1 MKIHKII
8 LVYLLLEI
16 SICSTVYKWKL
27 DIVNEERQSEIKL
40 TQGKFTKIYFVLTN
54 ATELIFPFL
63 EEDSFILTFDDENI
77 ISLDKEIILTPKENL
92 VYSTF
97 IGLKCDNSITEDTY
111 KIKIE
116 VTPYNEETLNDLIEY
131 SPIEA
136 SIKKG
141 EFNIDLNIL
150 FSSMPKNSF
159 NLFQLSEEP
168 YNVDEIKIKVS
179 EIKGFNFND
188 IVIKS
193 FIEREKLYDESSSNH
208 GFIFSSI
215 FGLNN
220 EEELTDKSFTLNLIL
235 ESEKLTKCYNI
246 PDKFTFSIEKDIP
259 NINETLKKVVK
270 YSFEDI
276 TEKYGLTTNFKIKTI
291 IPEAPIMLTCSI
303 GEKLLVPQKGEEVK
317 PYSIYKNII
326 TKSGDFIIEVNNL
339 EFNSEYFANCE
350 FSDTNYEDNKRNK
363 INITIGNRENYDI
376 FHQLK
381 TTRESKRIPQCVKLT
396 INKEKISEFKEVGPL
411 ICKYFMKIDEP
422 FKITDLQTIVCE
434 IVEADKE
441 NVTVCV
447 SPSPK
452 YSIEEYTKFTDN
464 YNYNN
469 SFNNFIEYVKN
480 IYSAKITEDIEYDVK
495 FNNPFYLSISK
506 MKRAD
511 NYDYFVLD
519 ISSNYSQK
527 IECFY
532 SNEIKNDNNFKTV
545 NYDIPVV
552 FAQNTHFDDWKLTT
566 NWKVEN
572 NSFVSL
578 NFKCFNLPNF
588 KFKYESIGYLN
599 LYTYLITDKIDYY
612 NLDQVLESYI
622 FNNISINCN
631 EKENKISPICLKK
644 EKIHINKIIKTE
656 LPEFLKEVENKLE
669 FFSKSDVEV
678 KYYYLET
685 LVQNYPKYTF
695 FTPEIINL
703 YFKKSIELLIFLSNI
718 DCSHYFYSVNSN
730 EVEKAKKKYETCR
743 NKKQEGLQPIIKV
756 LENILTFINDVDT
769 ILSQIGGKDLEEN
782 LKYILVFIKELT
794 NNEDSYK
801 KGWSSIVANFAI
813 MLQEQFN
820 SYWISINKEMKNDT
834 NYLVYIEEVKKEVL
848 LSIFEILTSIP
859 RIIHYDEIDGYLNK
873 AKMTTTG
880 LILDETSIKVQNAI
894 INSAKQLNKLK
905 LNLYLSDYTFF
916 ENILS
921 SNEEKTIIKI
931 GNGIYLEI
939 NPKYLLS
946 TQNAASLQIFI
957 FDSPLVTLYPHKKPE
972 KTSNTLNHF
981 ISITILNETG
991 GEIPIKN
998 IESKKAPKILYRK
1011 DKFEVLKGCYYFD
1024 EKNHLLKY
1032 DEITLDED
1040 YIDDDIN
1047 YYKCE
1052 SNHLTMFTAGTN
1064 KIIDEIIQDDEDDST
1079 GLGTFTIILILL
1091 GIVILLSVLIA
1102 VIAHCRK
1109 NKINSDNIDSNF
1121 EKNDEGLMKEELY

>member
-363 INITIGNRENYDI
+363 IDITIGNRDNYDI
-376 FHQLK
+376 VHQLK
-381 TTRESKRIPQCVKLT
+381 TTRESKRIPKCVKLA
-396 INKEKISEFKEVGPL
+396 INKDKISEFKEVGSL
-411 ICKYFMKIDEP
+411 ICKYFMKKDEP
-422 FKITDLQTIVCE
+422 FKVRDLQTIICQIIE
-434 IVEADKE
+434 IDEE
-441 NVTVCV
+441 NATVCV
-447 SPSPK
+447 SPSPEFN
-452 YSIEEYTKFTDN
+452 IEEYIKSSHD
-464 YNYNN
+464 YNFNN
-469 SFNNFIEYVKN
+469 SFNHFIEHVKN
-480 IYSAKITEDIEYDVK
+480 IYFAKISEGIEYDLNFDNSVYTYISGIGQRSSGANIRNTTYSISIISLHSQK
-495 FNNPFYLSISK
+495 VQCLSTSKLTKNDSKSTDYDLSIILTPNKENLFSSFHLLTE
-506 MKRAD
+506 
-511 NYDYFVLD
+511 DYLC
-519 ISSNYSQK
+519 Y
-527 IECFY
+527 
-532 SNEIKNDNNFKTV
+532 
-545 NYDIPVV
+545 
-552 FAQNTHFDDWKLTT
+552 
-566 NWKVEN
+566 
-572 NSFVSL
+572 SL
-578 NFKCFNLPNF
+578 NLKCYSLPNF
-588 KFKYESIGYLN
+588 KYIYESQDYGNIVTFYN
-599 LYTYLITDKIDYY
+599 TEKKRYYY
-612 NLDQVLESYI
+612 NGECENGYK
-622 FNNISINCN
+622 FNNDTINC
-631 EKENKISPICLKK
+631 
-644 EKIHINKIIKTE
+644 
-656 LPEFLKEVENKLE
+656 
-669 FFSKSDVEV
+669 
-678 KYYYLET
+678 
-685 LVQNYPKYTF
+685 VQNILF
-695 FTPEIINL
+695 AQDRVD
-703 YFKKSIELLIFLSNI
+703 KKIKLWR
-718 DCSHYFYSVNSN
+718 
-730 EVEKAKKKYETCR
+730 KM
-743 NKKQEGLQPIIKV
+743 GLKIKM
-756 LENILTFINDVDT
+756 
-769 ILSQIGGKDLEEN
+769 S
-782 LKYILVFIKELT
+782 
-794 NNEDSYK
+794 
-801 KGWSSIVANFAI
+801 
-813 MLQEQFN
+813 
-820 SYWISINKEMKNDT
+820 
-834 NYLVYIEEVKKEVL
+834 
-848 LSIFEILTSIP
+848 
-859 RIIHYDEIDGYLNK
+859 
-873 AKMTTTG
+873 
-880 LILDETSIKVQNAI
+880 
-894 INSAKQLNKLK
+894 
-905 LNLYLSDYTFF
+905 
-916 ENILS
+916 
-921 SNEEKTIIKI
+921 
-931 GNGIYLEI
+931 
-939 NPKYLLS
+939 
-946 TQNAASLQIFI
+946 
-957 FDSPLVTLYPHKKPE
+957 
-972 KTSNTLNHF
+972 
-981 ISITILNETG
+981 
-991 GEIPIKN
+991 
-998 IESKKAPKILYRK
+998 
-1011 DKFEVLKGCYYFD
+1011 
-1024 EKNHLLKY
+1024 
-1032 DEITLDED
+1032 
-1040 YIDDDIN
+1040 
-1047 YYKCE
+1047 
-1052 SNHLTMFTAGTN
+1052 
-1064 KIIDEIIQDDEDDST
+1064 
-1079 GLGTFTIILILL
+1079 
-1091 GIVILLSVLIA
+1091 
-1102 VIAHCRK
+1102 
-1109 NKINSDNIDSNF
+1109 
-1121 EKNDEGLMKEELY
+1121 